1 MRCQEIFAAFALVMM
16 ACAPGESPKVPKE
29 SDKLLATGVAMHER
43 EQYDSASAVLRL
55 ALAAA
60 RSDRDERTEALVLT
74 RLGLAAWRM
83 GDLPAAAAAHDSAL
97 KIKLRQKMT
106 DELSRS
112 YNGLGLLALS
122 ENRNADAAHAFEQAL
137 STAIAVNDSVG
148 AVRAIGNAAL
158 AYAYM
163 GDLRRA
169 REGHRSLREAGR
181 KFRDSRLEANG
192 LANEAMIDVAEGD
205 PIAAIARLDSAR
217 MLYRRISYM
226 TGEQNALGQL
236 STAYELMGEYGRA
249 LSVLDSALHLAR
261 TRGAREQEIE
271 TLRLLG
277 GLHVRI
283 GDHRRG
289 AWYYAQAQRAAEAAG
304 MQADAGSIHRG
315 AAEAQLLLG
324 NVRGAHQHAET
335 ALALHT
341 AAEELLDQL
350 DDALLLARIEERQG
364 NRMAARARLAAAQSY
379 AEEIGTRQG
388 FAQVGLARANQAA
401 SERDDRAVL
410 LALQSVDSVSRSLDF
425 EVQWIAAASASRA
438 YTHLGSL
445 DSAIRLGYEA
455 VNSAERV
462 RSTLAAAPL
471 RSAFAAERASVY
483 GDLVVNLLRAGRS
496 EAAFQVSDRAR
507 SRGLLEH
514 LAGARANA
522 RAGVGDLAAADELLR
537 RIDALVEAL
546 RNSEPSRRP
555 VRGGNP
561 ETAPVQTQLAAAR
574 AEYEALMLRA
584 SASDKRA
591 AAVAGAGTVSLEN
604 VRNLLAPGEV
614 LIEYFVTDDRVLG
627 FAVRRGG
634 LETVAARVN
643 KTELAE
649 RVRLLHDLWSRPEGW
664 RAAVPVS
671 EALYKILLEPL
682 RSQPW
687 FASARR
693 LVIVP
698 HGVLSQTPFAA
709 LRDPRSRRFAGEDF
723 GMAFA
728 PSALAF
734 SEMRSRDMRF
744 EFANAAWGFAP
755 FARELPAS
763 VLEVRAFAATVMDA
777 RTLTGGDA
785 TESSLRHALQDPG
798 IVHIATHGVLNRQ
811 HPLFSRIDL
820 QRGRGNRGDDDGRLE
835 IRELLSL
842 PVRSNLVF
850 LSGCETGAAESWL
863 PEPVRGSGELTLSQ
877 AFLVAGAGN
886 VVSTLWRIDDV
897 GASVF
902 AGRFYRYLKG
912 RSPAE
917 ALVLA
922 QREMMKDARYASP
935 YYWAGYVVSGSAS
948 PASAPARMSSAS
960 VR

>member
-1 MRCQEIFAAFALVMM
+1 MRCQGTLAALALIVT
-16 ACAPGESPKVPKE
+16 ACARGESPKVAKE
-29 SDKLLATGVAMHER
+29 SDRLLAAGVGMHER
-43 EQYDSASAVLRL
+43 EQYDSASAVLRR

-60 RSDRDERTEALVLT
+60 RTDRDARTEALVLT

-83 GDLPAAAAAHDSAL
+83 GDLTAAAAAHDSAL
-97 KIKLRQKMT
+97 KIKLRRNMT

-122 ENRNADAAHAFEQAL
+122 ENRNADAARAFEQAL

-148 AVRAIGNAAL
+148 AARAIGNAAL

-163 GDLRRA
+163 GDLRGA
-169 REGHRSLREAGR
+169 REGHRSLRNAGR
-181 KFRDSRLEANG
+181 KFRDARLEANG

-205 PIAAIARLDSAR
+205 PIAAVARLDTAR
-217 MLYRRISYM
+217 TLYRRISYM

-249 LSVLDSALHLAR
+249 LSVLDSAIHLAR
-261 TRGAREQEIE
+261 THGAREQEIE

-289 AWYYAQAQRAAEAAG
+289 AWYYARAERAAEAAG

-324 NVRGAHQHAET
+324 NVRAAHNHAET

-350 DDALLLARIEERQG
+350 DDALLLALIEERQG
-364 NRMAARARLAAAQSY
+364 NRTAARARLAAAQRY
-379 AEEIGTRQG
+379 AEEIGTRHG
-388 FAQVGLARANQAA
+388 FAQVALARAKLAA
-401 SERDDRAVL
+401 SEKDDRAVL
-410 LALQSVDSVSRSLDF
+410 RALQSVDSVSRSLDF
-425 EVQWIAAASASRA
+425 EVQWIAASSASRA
-438 YTHLGSL
+438 YTHLGNL
-445 DSAIRLGYEA
+445 DSAIRMGYEA
-455 VNSAERV
+455 VKSAERV
-462 RSTLAAAPL
+462 RSTLAPEPL
-471 RSAFAAERASVY
+471 RSAFAAERSSVY
-483 GDLVVNLLRAGRS
+483 GDLVVNLLRAGRR

-514 LAGARANA
+514 LAGARASA
-522 RAGVGDLAAADELLR
+522 RAGVGNLAAADELLR

-546 RNSEPSRRP
+546 RNSEPGRQP
-555 VRGGNP
+555 VRG
-561 ETAPVQTQLAAAR
+561 EDAESAPVQTQLAAAR
-574 AEYEALMLRA
+574 AEYEALLLRA
-584 SASDKRA
+584 STSDKRA
-591 AAVAGAGTVSLEN
+591 TAVAGVGTVSLEN
-604 VRNLLAPGEV
+604 VRNLLAPDEV
-614 LIEYFVTDDRVLG
+614 LIEYFVTGDRVLA
-627 FAVRRGG
+627 FAVRREG
-634 LETVAARVN
+634 LATVEARVN
-643 KTELAE
+643 ETELAE

-664 RAAVPVS
+664 HAALPVS

-698 HGVLSQTPFAA
+698 HGVLSRTPFAA
-709 LRDPRSRRFAGEDF
+709 LRDGRTRRFAGEDF

-734 SEMRSRDMRF
+734 SELRRRDARF
-744 EFANAAWGFAP
+744 QFADRAWGFAP
-755 FARELPAS
+755 FTRELPGS
-763 VLEVRAFAATVMDA
+763 VLEVRSFAATVMNA
-777 RTLTGGDA
+777 RALTGGDA
-785 TESSLRHALQDPG
+785 NESSLRRALQERG

-811 HPLFSRIDL
+811 HPLFSRMDF
-820 QRGRGNRGDDDGRLE
+820 QRGRGNREDDDGRLE
-835 IRELLSL
+835 VRELLGL
-842 PVRSNLVF
+842 PVRSSLVF
-850 LSGCETGAAESWL
+850 LSGCETGAGESWL

-877 AFLVAGAGN
+877 AFLLAGAGS

-902 AGRFYRYLKG
+902 AGRFYRHLKG
-912 RSPAE
+912 HGAAE

-922 QREMMKDARYASP
+922 QREMMKDTKYASP
-935 YYWAGYVVSGSAS
+935 YYWAGYVLSGSAS
-948 PASAPARMSSAS
+948 PSIGPAKISPAS